1 MKIHPEERADVQCPN
16 MGGCAWEFVIDDVG
30 DPDVHRGVSD
40 HTYWEC
46 ETCGLTAPD
55 AEAAG

>member
-1 MKIHPEERADVQCPN
+1 MQCPN
-16 MGGCAWEFVIDDVG
+16 MGGCVWKFVIDDVG